1 MISDNVRLVKDRIRQ
16 VCVRVGRRA
25 DDVTLVAATKYAE
38 AAQILELVEAGI
50 DHVGENRIQEASRK
64 LKEVRLPTRVVK
76 HMIGHLQSNKVGQAV
91 ELFDLIQSVDSVKLA
106 REIHKQAAKRGKV
119 MNILVE
125 VKASEEPSKYGFAP
139 DKVLAALEDMK
150 PLSHVRVLGLMTMAP
165 LTEDVEKI
173 RHCFRT
179 VKQVFDI
186 AGARLVGRTN
196 VMMKYL
202 SMGMSAD
209 YEIALEEGAN
219 MVRVGRA
226 LFAL

>member
-1 MISDNVRLVKDRIRQ
+1 MISDNVRLVKDRISRA
-16 VCVRVGRRA
+16 CGRVGRRA
-25 DDVTLVAATKYAE
+25 DDVTLVAATKYAQSS
-38 AAQILELVEAGI
+38 QIPELIEAGI
-50 DHVGENRIQEASRK
+50 GHVGENRVQEAARK
-64 LKEVRLPTRVVK
+64 FAEIDLSAKVVK

-106 REIHKQAAKRGKV
+106 KEIHKQAARRDKV

-139 DKVLAALEDMK
+139 EKVLAALEDMTS
-150 PLSHVRVLGLMTMAP
+150 LDHVRVLGLMTMAP
-165 LTEDVEKI
+165 LTDDTDRI
-173 RHCFRT
+173 RRCFQT
-179 VKQVFDI
+179 VKQVFDM
-186 AGARLVGRTN
+186 AGARLAGRTN
-196 VMMKYL
+196 VTMKYL

-226 LFAL
+226 LFEL